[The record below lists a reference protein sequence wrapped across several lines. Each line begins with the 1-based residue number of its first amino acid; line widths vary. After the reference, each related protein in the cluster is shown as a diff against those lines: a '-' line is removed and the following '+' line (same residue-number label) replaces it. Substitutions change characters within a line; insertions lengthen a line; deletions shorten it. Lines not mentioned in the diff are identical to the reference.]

1 MNKNRFRRVFSKRLG
16 MLVAVA
22 ENVASQGK
30 QAGESAGVG
39 PSGRELGVVSTM
51 TAMAVALVAFQPSVS
66 RAQSLPTNG
75 QVMAGQA
82 SISQNTNTMTVNQGT
97 QRTVIDWNSFNV
109 GTGNTVQFNQPNAQ
123 AQALNR
129 VTGGGA
135 SNIQGSLL
143 ANGQVLIQNANGVL
157 FSKGSVVNVGSLL
170 ATTKSVDSN
179 AFMAGGPL
187 SLKSTG
193 TNGSVVNDGAI
204 NAQGYVVLMG
214 DQVRNSGAIT
224 TAQGGQVALAAGDS
238 AMVALPNGQGIQLTL
253 TNASANALVENSGN
267 IKAEN
272 GTVLLTARGSN
283 TLLNTVVNLSGVVRA
298 GTVVADAGNTGDVA
312 VTGKIDASNAAGQG
326 GTVVLS
332 GDRVGVF
339 GNASID
345 ASGATQGG
353 KVIVGGD
360 SLHKLDGTQAAAMLQ
375 DGVQFAN
382 FTQVDAGAKIDAG
395 SAHGNGGFVETS
407 GHSLDVQGQVSAA
420 APEGKAGEWL
430 IDPTDVNITTAANA
444 NEAVA
449 GGTFTPSTNTAKVNN
464 GAINSA
470 LNGGT
475 DVTITTLSSG
485 TATGNIVQESG
496 ADITKSAGGN
506 ATLTL
511 IANGSIS
518 LQGAISSTSGKLSL
532 NATADAGHLGNGT
545 VHDNANASY
554 DLNGGSLTISGNS
567 TAGNGLAG
575 ANAVYLQGNWTNVS
589 GGSITGAANA
599 GAGVTFAKDF
609 TATGSNTL
617 TVTGTSN
624 AGTGVSLTPGA
635 SLTKTGSG
643 LMSITGSSTA
653 GYGVSIGRP
662 GMSTAS
668 SVSVTDNGTLA
679 ITGVSNS
686 GLGVYVSGNAVADKS
701 STLNISGTSQTG
713 PGVGIDSTA
722 IASGYTFSA
731 KIKSSDNAT
740 VNIQASS
747 NTGVGFVDYDGAL
760 LASQNATINLDANS
774 NTSWGAQ
781 GAWQSTATDTA
792 HINMNG
798 HGTSGLWYQGAAT
811 ASGDGVINMTGTGT
825 AGHGVIMPN
834 TTTTDNGTVNVV
846 GTGTQDGVWERYGAN
861 VSGNSAVNVMGT
873 SDSGPGVTIT
883 APNSVSGNGTLTING
898 DSNTGTGVSD
908 SSSLN
913 VSGNGAAI
921 ISGNSNSGDATV
933 INGSVNVAA
942 DGAVNISGQSTNGS
956 GVIVNPNGSI
966 NISGNGAAD
975 IGGSST
981 NGNGAV
987 IDGSLNVT
995 DNGTLNVSGDSA
1007 NGSGVIV
1014 DPNGSINISGNGA
1027 ADINGTSTN
1036 GNGAVIDGS
1045 VNVTDN
1051 GTANISG
1058 NSTNG
1063 SGVIVDPNG
1072 SINISGNGAAD

>member
-51 TAMAVALVAFQPSVS
+51 TAMAVALVAFQPLVS

-97 QRTVIDWNSFNV
+97 QRAVIDWNSFNV

-214 DQVRNSGAIT
+214 DQVRNSGAIS

-267 IKAEN
+267 IKADN

-312 VTGKIDASNAAGQG
+312 VTGKIDASNAVGQG

-345 ASGATQGG
+345 ASGATEGG
-353 KVIVGGD
+353 KVIIGGD
-360 SLHKLDGTQAAAMLQ
+360 SLHKLDGTQAQSMLQ

-382 FTQVDAGAKIDAG
+382 FTQVDSGAKIDAG

-407 GHSLDVQGQVSAA
+407 GHSLNVDGQVSAA

-430 IDPTDVNITTAANA
+430 IDPTDVTISTGADSNYSGSVTSGFSGGSNSTATVKNTTISN
-444 NEAVA
+444 
-449 GGTFTPSTNTAKVNN
+449 
-464 GAINSA
+464 A
-470 LNGGT
+470 LNAGT
-475 DVTITTLSSG
+475 DVTITTASAG
-485 TATGNIVQESG
+485 TATGNIVQQSG
-496 ADITKSAGGN
+496 ADITKTAGKAANLTLAANGNITLNGNITSTFDKLNLNLTADVGGN
-506 ATLTL
+506 HTGTLW
-511 IANGSIS
+511 
-518 LQGAISSTSGKLSL
+518 QQSG
-532 NATADAGHLGNGT
+532 TI
-545 VHDNANASY
+545 
-554 DLNGGSLTISGNS
+554 DLNGGTLTAHGDVSGETS
-567 TAGNGLAG
+567 GNGLAFSG
-575 ANAVYLQGNWTNVS
+575 TVMNVG
-589 GGSITGAANA
+589 GGSITGAANT
-599 GAGVTFAKDF
+599 GAGVIFGGNF
-609 TATGSNTL
+609 TEVGNSTL

-624 AGTGVSLTPGA
+624 TGDGVIIAGGGNLNVSQQSNLIVNGA
-635 SLTKTGSG
+635 STGGHGVYFAAGGNNSVIVRDSAKAEFSG
-643 LMSITGSSTA
+643 TSVSGPGLDVGDIGHSNPTNFTVSENASLDLTGSSTGGMGVFIGAANEYVMDSAHFNVLGTSGNHA
-653 GYGVSIGRP
+653 GIGI
-662 GMSTAS
+662 GSD
-668 SVSVTDNGTLA
+668 SVSSDPDLPVW
-679 ITGVSNS
+679 
-686 GLGVYVSGNAVADKS
+686 LGQVGWNHLFVSGNATANLTGTSTTGSGIVDTGVATITDNGKVNIDGS
-701 STLNISGTSQTG
+701 GTVGYAGYSPATVSGNGSLNIAGSGTTQSGVYLPTINATG
-713 PGVGIDSTA
+713 
-722 IASGYTFSA
+722 
-731 KIKSSDNAT
+731 NAT
-740 VNIQASS
+740 VNVS
-747 NTGVGFVDYDGAL
+747 
-760 LASQNATINLDANS
+760 
-774 NTSWGAQ
+774 
-781 GAWQSTATDTA
+781 
-792 HINMNG
+792 
-798 HGTSGLWYQGAAT
+798 GTSDLAAGVSAHGRMPNVSDNASVVLDGVSNAGAGVKLWGGPGNV
-811 ASGDGVINMTGTGT
+811 SGDGMLVVNGTSTTGSGVEQ
-825 AGHGVIMPN
+825 GGVI
-834 TTTTDNGTVNVV
+834 
-846 GTGTQDGVWERYGAN
+846 
-861 VSGNSAVNVMGT
+861 
-873 SDSGPGVTIT
+873 
-883 APNSVSGNGTLTING
+883 
-898 DSNTGTGVSD
+898 
-908 SSSLN
+908 N
-913 VSGNGAAI
+913 VSGNGAVIVSGLSDDGAGVAQNGTI
-921 ISGNSNSGDATV
+921 NISGNGATSISGD
-933 INGSVNVAA
+933 
-942 DGAVNISGQSTNGS
+942 STNGT
-956 GVIVNPNGSI
+956 GVIEGANGSI

-975 IGGSST
+975 ISGKST

-987 IDGSLNVT
+987 IDGSVNVT
-995 DNGTLNVSGDSA
+995 DNGTLNVSGGSS
-1007 NGSGVIV
+1007 NGTGVIV

-1027 ADINGTSTN
+1027 ADISGNSTN
-1036 GNGAVIDGS
+1036 GNGAVID
-1045 VNVTDN
+1045 
-1051 GTANISG
+1051 
-1058 NSTNG
+1058 
-1063 SGVIVDPNG
+1063 
-1072 SINISGNGAAD
+1072 

>member
-51 TAMAVALVAFQPSVS
+51 TAMAVALVAFQPLVS

-97 QRTVIDWNSFNV
+97 QRAVIDWNSFNV

-193 TNGSVVNDGAI
+193 TNASVVNDGAI

-267 IKAEN
+267 IKADN

-312 VTGKIDASNAAGQG
+312 VTGKIDASNAVGQG

-345 ASGATQGG
+345 ASGATEGG
-353 KVIVGGD
+353 KVIIGGD
-360 SLHKLDGTQAAAMLQ
+360 SLHKLDGTQAQSMLQ

-382 FTQVDAGAKIDAG
+382 FTQVDAGATIDAG

-407 GHSLDVQGQVSAA
+407 GHSLNVQGQVSAA
-420 APEGKAGEWL
+420 APEGQAGQWL
-430 IDPTDVNITTAANA
+430 IDPTDVTISTGAD
-444 NEAVA
+444 A
-449 GGTFTPSTNTAKVNN
+449 GYNGTVTSGFAGTGNTATVKNTTISN
-464 GAINSA
+464 A
-470 LNGGT
+470 LNAGT
-475 DVTITTLSSG
+475 DVTITTASSG
-485 TATGNIVQESG
+485 TATGNIVQQSG
-496 ADITKSAGGN
+496 ADIVKSLGTAAN
-506 ATLTL
+506 LTL
-511 IANGSIS
+511 AANGNITLNGNIAS
-518 LQGAISSTSGKLSL
+518 ASGKLNL
-532 NATADAGHLGNGT
+532 NLTADIGGNHTGT
-545 VHDNANASY
+545 LWQQSGTI
-554 DLNGGSLTISGNS
+554 DLNGGNLTAHGDVSGQS
-567 TAGNGLAG
+567 SGNGLAFSG
-575 ANAVYLQGNWTNVS
+575 TVMNVG
-589 GGSITGAANA
+589 GGSITGAAN
-599 GAGVTFAKDF
+599 
-609 TATGSNTL
+609 TGSGVIFGGNFTEAGNGTL

-624 AGTGVSLTPGA
+624 SGAGVAFTSGNFNATQSSKTVINGTSIGGAGVYWQPNAANKFLVTDSASVNLSGTSQDGIGISIGLPTYSTLAPITVNQSGSL
-635 SLTKTGSG
+635 S
-643 LMSITGSSTA
+643 MIGSSQSNEGVHVATA
-653 GYGVSIGRP
+653 NV
-662 GMSTAS
+662 A
-668 SVSVTDNGTLA
+668 VTDNGTLY
-679 ITGVSNS
+679 IKGTTNTG
-686 GLGVYVSGNAVADKS
+686 AD
-701 STLNISGTSQTG
+701 
-713 PGVGIDSTA
+713 GVGINFGATA
-722 IASGYTFSA
+722 PNGDAWITGGGNKYTVINASGHGDIT
-731 KIKSSDNAT
+731 IDGT
-740 VNIQASS
+740 S
-747 NTGVGFVDYDGAL
+747 NTGVGVSSWANIGIADS
-760 LASQNATINLDANS
+760 ASFNVTGRGVAGITSADNITLSGNASAFLNGTGT
-774 NTSWGAQ
+774 TSYGVYSPNMTLS
-781 GAWQSTATDTA
+781 GNSTA
-792 HINMNG
+792 IIE
-798 HGTSGLWYQGAAT
+798 GTSNT
-811 ASGDGVINMTGTGT
+811 ASGFKSGDERSRTLNITDNSSIQIIGQSNTGAGANLGAQANELISDNGSLSINGTSNASNGVVVNGGIN
-825 AGHGVIMPN
+825 VK
-834 TTTTDNGTVNVV
+834 DNGT
-846 GTGTQDGVWERYGAN
+846 TD
-861 VSGNSAVNVMGT
+861 
-873 SDSGPGVTIT
+873 
-883 APNSVSGNGTLTING
+883 
-898 DSNTGTGVSD
+898 
-908 SSSLN
+908 
-913 VSGNGAAI
+913 
-921 ISGNSNSGDATV
+921 ISGN
-933 INGSVNVAA
+933 
-942 DGAVNISGQSTNGS
+942 STNGS
-956 GVIVNPNGSI
+956 GVV
-966 NISGNGAAD
+966 
-975 IGGSST
+975 
-981 NGNGAV
+981 
-987 IDGSLNVT
+987 
-995 DNGTLNVSGDSA
+995 
-1007 NGSGVIV
+1007 V
-1014 DPNGSINISGNGA
+1014 DPNGSINISGSGA
-1027 ADINGTSTN
+1027 AD
-1036 GNGAVIDGS
+1036 
-1045 VNVTDN
+1045 
-1051 GTANISG
+1051 ISG

-1072 SINISGNGAAD
+1072 SINISGNGSGQISGNSTNGNGAVIDGNVNVTENGTANISGDSTN